1 MKKKRKKVT
10 DEDVRRS
17 LGAEYFERH
26 ERKQRLLAERIADYD
41 RKLEEKRR
49 AGADA

>member
-10 DEDVRRS
+10 DEDIRRL

-26 ERKQRLLAERIADYD
+26 DRTQRQLAERIAYYD

-49 AGADA
+49 TSTDA